1 MVKYLGRICH
11 IILRWKKIYKNYWTL
26 VIHIYVRCFF
36 KKNRNYASGVGFSG
50 EFHGWTFAVPQIVNM
65 TALAKKKTK
74 VSQNTIRHSDK
85 YA

>member
-1 MVKYLGRICH
+1 M
-11 IILRWKKIYKNYWTL
+11 
-26 VIHIYVRCFF
+26 FF
-36 KKNRNYASGVGFSG
+36 IFVNSRNYASGEGFSG